1 MMNKN
6 NSTSKESIKKITIVG
21 GGTAGWMTAAALAKI
36 IKTTNCAITLIESSD
51 IGTVSVGEA
60 TIPQIREFNQM
71 LGIDENDFLQATNG
85 TFKLGI
91 EFINW
96 TKPNHSYMH
105 PFGGYGINMEGIQ
118 FYQYWLKSLQHGENS
133 DLLSYCLEGTAA
145 KNDRFTRPLNIPNSP
160 LSTMNYAFHF
170 DATLYAQYLRKY
182 SLTKGVERIDAKVT
196 NVSLK
201 KDGFI
206 DKLTLDNGE
215 EHSADLYIDCS
226 GFKGLLIEQAMHTG
240 FEDWSHWL
248 PCNRAVAQA
257 SEKAEI
263 LNPYTKA
270 TAQAVGWQWHIPLQ
284 SRTGNGYVY
293 ADSFI
298 SDDEAVAVLQKNMK
312 TKAIGE
318 PNFLRWTTGKRRRAW
333 NKNCVAIGLSAGFV
347 EPLESTG
354 LHLIQSAI
362 LRLFSLF
369 PDQGFH
375 QADIDAY
382 NAHTDFDITRIRDFI
397 ILHYKATQR
406 DDSAF
411 WNYCRNME
419 IPQTLADK
427 MKLYQANG
435 RIFRESTELFN
446 EISWF
451 SVLHGQG
458 IKPDSYHPMV
468 DHMPLDEMLGHM
480 ARMRGTI
487 NESLKRIPSHEEY
500 IDKVILNNK

>member
-1 MMNKN
+1 MNKN
-6 NSTSKESIKKITIVG
+6 NTASKESIKNIIIVG

-51 IGTVSVGEA
+51 ISTVSVGEA

-71 LGIDENDFLQATNG
+71 LGLDENDFLQATNG

-105 PFGGYGINMEGIQ
+105 PFGGYGVNMEGIQ
-118 FYQYWLKSLQHGENS
+118 FYQYWLKSLQQSEKS

-145 KNDRFTRPLNIPNSP
+145 KHDRFTRPLNVPNSP

-170 DATLYAQYLRKY
+170 DATLYAKYLSKY

-196 NVSLK
+196 DVILK

-206 DKLTLDNGE
+206 DKLILDNGE
-215 EHSADLYIDCS
+215 EHSAELYIDCS
-226 GFKGLLIEQAMHTG
+226 GF
-240 FEDWSHWL
+240 
-248 PCNRAVAQA
+248 
-257 SEKAEI
+257 
-263 LNPYTKA
+263 
-270 TAQAVGWQWHIPLQ
+270 IPLQ
-284 SRTGNGYVY
+284 PRTGNGYVY
-293 ADSFI
+293 ADSYI
-298 SDDEAVAVLQKNMK
+298 SDDEAVHILQKNMK

-318 PNFLRWTTGKRRRAW
+318 PNFLRWTTGKRRKAW

-369 PDQGFH
+369 PDQRFH

-406 DDSAF
+406 DDSQF

-419 IPQTLADK
+419 IPQTLSDK

-500 IDKVILNNK
+500 IDKVILKK